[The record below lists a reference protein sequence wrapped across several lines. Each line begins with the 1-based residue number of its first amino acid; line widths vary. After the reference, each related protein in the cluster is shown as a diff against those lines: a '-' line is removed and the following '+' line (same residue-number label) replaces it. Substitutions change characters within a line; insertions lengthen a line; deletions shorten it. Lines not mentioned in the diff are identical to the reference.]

1 MTPKNNIFS
10 VERTL
15 SLLLILLLF
24 GLCFAS
30 DSFAATLYVKKSGTK
45 LQAAESAKSKVI
57 AKLDQGT
64 PVSVIKKSRRF
75 YQVSAPGGKKGWIF
89 KFKLTAK
96 APVNS
101 GGGGGGGLLG
111 ALGGRQKIAA
121 RESSSGSS
129 IRGLSPMS
137 EKHAKNK
144 GISEEEIQSVK
155 QMEAFHVNPQE
166 MEKFLKEGQLGEY
179 GQ

>member
-1 MTPKNNIFS
+1 
-10 VERTL
+10 L
-15 SLLLILLLF
+15 S
-24 GLCFAS
+24 
-30 DSFAATLYVKKSGTK
+30 
-45 LQAAESAKSKVI
+45 
-57 AKLDQGT
+57 QGT
-64 PVSVIKKSRRF
+64 PVKVIKKSKRF

-96 APVNS
+96 APANF
-101 GGGGGGGLLG
+101 GGDGSGLLG
-111 ALGGRQKIAA
+111 ALGGRQKSAA

-144 GISEEEIQSVK
+144 GISEEDIQSVK
-155 QMEAFHVNPQE
+155 Q

>member
-1 MTPKNNIFS
+1 MMIPKYSIFRGS
-10 VERTL
+10 TTLL
-15 SLLLILLLF
+15 SLVILLLA
-24 GLCFAS
+24 GLGSAS
-30 DSFAATLYVKKSGTK
+30 DSFAETLYIKKSGTK
-45 LQAAESAKSKVI
+45 LQAADSAKSEVI

-64 PVSVIKKSRRF
+64 SVRVIKKAKRF
-75 YQVSAPGGKKGWIF
+75 YQVSAPGGKKGWVF

-96 APVNS
+96 VPANSS
-101 GGGGGGGLLG
+101 GGGSGILG

-129 IRGLSPMS
+129 IRGLSPIS

-144 GISEEEIQSVK
+144 GISEEEIKSVK
-155 QMEAFHVNPQE
+155 QMETFRVNPE
-166 MEKFLKEGQLGEY
+166 AMEKFLKEGRLGEY